1 MPSKSK
7 QTGNAK
13 YTIHVPTHDTMGNL
27 LQDLSY
33 QAHNHLSKALG
44 RMIHSLHV
52 EGPYQ
57 HGTSTARHLL
67 LVAHDT
73 PEVDS
78 HVKQTATQLAEAA
91 NHPVVTVI
99 KESQQ
104 GIQPWTMQNK
114 KYDGGPSPVA
124 IVPTPV
130 PLPTRLSPIPGI
142 GVGDVLRSSKARRW
156 LTGDKSL
163 PKL

>member
-33 QAHNHLSKALG
+33 QAHAHLSKALG

-91 NHPVVTVI
+91 NHPTVTVI

-114 KYDGGPSPVA
+114 SYTSAPSQYVFVLPGPSA
-124 IVPTPV
+124 VPHVSPSGV
-130 PLPTRLSPIPGI
+130 LS
-142 GVGDVLRSSKARRW
+142 SSKARRW
-156 LTGDKSL
+156 LRGDKSL